1 MNPQYIKLTAARLT
15 MLPANGRG
23 PVETK
28 ILQPPIVT
36 LVTLPSSFNEN
47 QVDGRAERNEGGV
60 AITYRERFCD
70 VLEAIERAHRG
81 DDAIAI
87 PVDAVALAE
96 ATEAAIKDAMATGI
110 GIVRVISPTVQ
121 EAVETAVNGVKAALD
136 AEEAAKVDEKDAL
149 PERATDIAARA
160 QNAPR
165 WDDFVQTDGENVGE
179 PKYKRRPRVG
189 DLRITS
195 IKDAQAP
202 NGRYFLEQAYPH
214 AVDENGMS
222 VVTWAAP
229 NLPFPLLRTFD
240 SRDQLI
246 EEVAKTGRESQL
258 VNA

>member
-60 AITYRERFCD
+60 AVTYREKFDD

-81 DDAIAI
+81 GDAIAI
-87 PVDAVALAE
+87 PVDAVAIAE
-96 ATEAAIKDAMATGI
+96 AAETAIKSAMATGT

-121 EAVETAVNGVKAALD
+121 EAVETAVNGVKAAID
-136 AEEAAKVDEKDAL
+136 AEEAAKVDE
-149 PERATDIAARA
+149 TGV
-160 QNAPR
+160 R
-165 WDDFVQTDGENVGE
+165 WDDVVQTDGENVGE

-189 DLRITS
+189 DLRIRTLCE
-195 IKDAQAP
+195 
-202 NGRYFLEQAYPH
+202 GRYFIEQAYRH
-214 AVDENGMS
+214 ENDEEI
-222 VVTWAAP
+222 TWAAP

-246 EEVAKTGRESQL
+246 EEVAKAGRESLL

>member
-1 MNPQYIKLTAARLT
+1 MNPQYIKLTAVRVT
-15 MLPANGRG
+15 MPPPTNGRG
-23 PVETK
+23 QPAGPAETK
-28 ILQPPIVT
+28 ILQPPVVQ
-36 LVTLPSSFNEN
+36 LVPLPIAFNRG
-47 QVDGRAERNEGGV
+47 QVDGRAERNDSGV
-60 AITYRERFCD
+60 AVTYREQFDD

-81 DDAIAI
+81 GDAIAI

-189 DLRITS
+189 DLCIRTLCE
-195 IKDAQAP
+195 
-202 NGRYFLEQAYPH
+202 GRYFIEQAYRH
-214 AVDENGMS
+214 ENDEEI
-222 VVTWAAP
+222 TWAAP

-246 EEVAKTGRESQL
+246 EEVAKAGRESQL

>member
-1 MNPQYIKLTAARLT
+1 MNPQYIKLTAVRLT

-36 LVTLPSSFNEN
+36 LVTLPSSFNKN

-60 AITYRERFCD
+60 AVTYREQFDD
-70 VLEAIERAHRG
+70 VLEAIAVAA
-81 DDAIAI
+81 DNDQAIARPI
-87 PVDAVALAE
+87 DREKVAE
-96 ATEAAIKDAMATGI
+96 AASSVGKSEQIL
-110 GIVRVISPTVQ
+110 PLTVQ

-136 AEEAAKVDEKDAL
+136 AEEAAKVDE
-149 PERATDIAARA
+149 TGV
-160 QNAPR
+160 R

-189 DLRITS
+189 DLRIRTLS
-195 IKDAQAP
+195 E
-202 NGRYFLEQAYPH
+202 GRYFLEQAYRH
-214 AVDENGMS
+214 ENDEEI
-222 VVTWAAP
+222 TWAAP

-246 EEVAKTGRESQL
+246 EEVAKAGRESQL
-258 VNA
+258 INA

>member
-1 MNPQYIKLTAARLT
+1 MNPQYIKLTAVRVT
-15 MLPANGRG
+15 MLPGNSRG

-36 LVTLPSSFNEN
+36 LVTLPCSFNES
-47 QVDGRAERNEGGV
+47 QVDGRAERNDSGI
-60 AITYRERFCD
+60 AFTYREQFDD
-70 VLEAIERAHRG
+70 VLAAIERAHRG
-81 DDAIAI
+81 GDAIAI
-87 PVDAVALAE
+87 PVDAVAIAE
-96 ATEAAIKDAMATGI
+96 AAETAIKSAMATGT
-110 GIVRVISPTVQ
+110 GIVQVISPTVQ
-121 EAVETAVNGVKAALD
+121 EAVETAVNGVKAAID
-136 AEEAAKVDEKDAL
+136 AEEAAKVDESGV
-149 PERATDIAARA
+149 
-160 QNAPR
+160 R

-202 NGRYFLEQAYPH
+202 NGRYFIEQAYPH

-246 EEVAKTGRESQL
+246 EEVAKAGRESQL